1 MNNLFDLHTLL
12 EKEEPWPFFI
22 SRVNGVKP
30 RFSMLF
36 CATFGQERG
45 CLSCLIWIR

>member
-30 RFSMLF
+30 RFSCYFVLLLDKK
-36 CATFGQERG
+36 GVV
-45 CLSCLIWIR
+45 

>member
-22 SRVNGVKP
+22 LEFNQDFPWKLLSFVLLLHIILDKKGV
-30 RFSMLF
+30 
-36 CATFGQERG
+36 
-45 CLSCLIWIR
+45 IWVAL